1 MSILFEREQ
10 GTLTLLTDH
19 TAYQMQIGPEGYLL
33 HTYYGR
39 ACDEDFRYLHLERD
53 CGFSP
58 NPYALSASRG
68 FSLDTMPQ
76 EYSGSNG
83 ADFRLPCILSD
94 NDDGILGVDLRYV
107 RHEIREGAYALEG
120 LPTAFN
126 GANDKAETLSVI
138 LADAAAG
145 LETELLYGVFPH
157 RDVITRAVRIRNC
170 GGNTVR
176 LGKAA
181 SACLDLP
188 FGSWD
193 CIDFHGRHAME
204 RQPER
209 IPVSNG
215 IRSISSE
222 RGYSG
227 HQHNPFVILCDR
239 EANEDHGD
247 CYGLMLCY
255 SGNHQTE
262 LELDQTGAVRAV
274 SGIGQRY
281 FRWTL
286 EPGARFDTPQL
297 LLSFSAEGLGELSRR
312 FHRFIRRN
320 LCRSPWT
327 DKKRPVLLNSWEAAY
342 LNFDE
347 GLLLRLAR
355 NARQLGVELL
365 VLDDGWFG
373 DRDEDNRALG
383 DWTANR
389 RKLPEG
395 LGGLIRKVKAEGLK
409 FGLWIEPE
417 MVSENS
423 DLYRM
428 HPDWALRVPGRQPA
442 IGRNQLVLDLSRP
455 EITDWLYETVA
466 GLLRENSID
475 YIKWD
480 MNRAMTDLY
489 SAGLPAERQGELA
502 HRYILGLYS
511 VLARLTEEF
520 PEVLFEGCAGGGGRF
535 DAGMLA
541 FHPQIWCS
549 DNTDPIA
556 RLRIQEG
563 TSYAYP
569 ASAVGAHVSASPNHQ
584 TGRSTPFGTRAAVA
598 MAGTFGY
605 ELDPAKLTEEER
617 KEVGKQIAFFHRIED
632 LVREG
637 DYYRLSGMENCRFTA
652 WQSVS
657 ADRERS
663 LFTLVLTEPEGNPV
677 PLHVR
682 LKGLDPAQRY
692 RLAVT
697 EYTGCLYR
705 GEEKLPELLSGAAL
719 MYGGLTFPRLYGD
732 YPSVQILLE
741 AE

>member
-1 MSILFEREQ
+1 MSILFEREE

-107 RHEIREGAYALEG
+107 RHEIREGAYTLEG
-120 LPTAFN
+120 LPTAFDDMN
-126 GANDKAETLSVI
+126 EKAETLSVI
-138 LADAAAG
+138 LADAAGG

-157 RDVITRAVRIRNC
+157 RDIITRAVRIRNC
-170 GGNTVR
+170 GENTVH

-188 FGSWD
+188 FGTWD

-286 EPGARFDTPQL
+286 EPGAHFNTPQL
-297 LLSFSAEGLGELSRR
+297 LLSFSAVGLGELSRR

-347 GLLLRLAR
+347 ALLLRLAR

-365 VLDDGWFG
+365 VLAGNS
-373 DRDEDNRALG
+373 R
-383 DWTANR
+383 TA
-389 RKLPEG
+389 
-395 LGGLIRKVKAEGLK
+395 
-409 FGLWIEPE
+409 
-417 MVSENS
+417 
-423 DLYRM
+423 
-428 HPDWALRVPGRQPA
+428 
-442 IGRNQLVLDLSRP
+442 
-455 EITDWLYETVA
+455 
-466 GLLRENSID
+466 
-475 YIKWD
+475 
-480 MNRAMTDLY
+480 
-489 SAGLPAERQGELA
+489 SAG
-502 HRYILGLYS
+502 
-511 VLARLTEEF
+511 
-520 PEVLFEGCAGGGGRF
+520 
-535 DAGMLA
+535 
-541 FHPQIWCS
+541 
-549 DNTDPIA
+549 
-556 RLRIQEG
+556 
-563 TSYAYP
+563 
-569 ASAVGAHVSASPNHQ
+569 
-584 TGRSTPFGTRAAVA
+584 
-598 MAGTFGY
+598 
-605 ELDPAKLTEEER
+605 
-617 KEVGKQIAFFHRIED
+617 
-632 LVREG
+632 
-637 DYYRLSGMENCRFTA
+637 
-652 WQSVS
+652 
-657 ADRERS
+657 
-663 LFTLVLTEPEGNPV
+663 
-677 PLHVR
+677 
-682 LKGLDPAQRY
+682 
-692 RLAVT
+692 
-697 EYTGCLYR
+697 
-705 GEEKLPELLSGAAL
+705 
-719 MYGGLTFPRLYGD
+719 
-732 YPSVQILLE
+732 
-741 AE
+741 